1 LGSEWGGIDAPGL
14 VNERIDNIQFR
25 NDPHHHINRDDPLS
39 SNAVRS
45 ALLAT
50 GIVLTSQGVP
60 FLHAGDEFLRTK
72 HGHRNSFNAPDFY
85 NAINWELKL
94 EFYEVFEY
102 YRGLIELR
110 NSVRGL
116 RLDLPGDFLEHRRQR
131 VPAPERVVA
140 HILPVSLF
148 TGITAEEGGY
158 MPGVFIAYNGS
169 PYYQTVNFGNTN
181 PLRVTVNARNAGTT
195 TIDTVPPHTDVVL
208 PPFSM
213 FVAFGDYWVMH

>member
-1 LGSEWGGIDAPGL
+1 LGSDWGGIDAPGL
-14 VNERIDNIQFR
+14 VNERIDNVQFR

-110 NSVRGL
+110 NNTRGF
-116 RLDLPGDFLEHRRQR
+116 RMNSSGRSIPQR
-131 VPAPERVVA
+131 VPTPERVVA
-140 HILPVSLF
+140 HILSIPSSYSGRYF
-148 TGITAEEGGY
+148 TGNGY
-158 MPGVFIAYNGS
+158 LSGIFIAYNGS
-169 PYYQTVNFGNTN
+169 PYYQTVNFGKSS
-181 PLRVTVNARNAGTT
+181 PLEVVVNARNAGTT
-195 TIDTVPPHTDVVL
+195 PIDIVAPNADVVL
-208 PPFSM
+208 PPFSI
-213 FVAFGDYWVMH
+213 FVAFGEYLIEAR